1 MTIPAASKASFGDF
15 EALSQLKHAD
25 RSRTPEALREAAKQF
40 ESLFTRMLL
49 KSMRETSFGD
59 SLTGEQGDFYQG
71 MFDDQLAIELSK
83 GRGLGLADMLVQQL
97 ARAGLV
103 PAEGTST
110 PDQAMRLP
118 GARGTIDPSRTSEAT
133 GSASFAPASRE
144 DFVRQLW
151 PDAQAAAREL
161 GVDPRTLIAHAA
173 LETGWGRHFP
183 QDAQGRSSLNLFGIK
198 ATGAWQG
205 DSVGSRTLEFVGGV
219 AQVRTEPFRA
229 YGSASESFKDYVS
242 LLSGNSRY
250 REALGTGND
259 VRAFGDALQRGGY
272 ATDPHYAE
280 KLARVANQIATVAP
294 EAMSNVTSL
303 KVQAGAPITEG
314 NELSANRTPFKLET

>member
-59 SLTGEQGDFYQG
+59 SLTGEQGEFYQG

-83 GRGLGLADMLVQQL
+83 GKGLGLADMLVQQL

-103 PAEGTST
+103 PADT
-110 PDQAMRLP
+110 AP
-118 GARGTIDPSRTSEAT
+118 GVDAASGAAAQTGRTNAPQ
-133 GSASFAPASRE
+133 FAPGSRE
-144 DFVRQLW
+144 EFVRRLW
-151 PDAQAAAREL
+151 PDAEAAAREL

-173 LETGWGRHFP
+173 LETGWGRHFA
-183 QDAQGRSSLNLFGIK
+183 QDAGGRPSLNLFGIK

-205 DSVGSRTLEFVGGV
+205 GSVGAKTLEFAGGV
-219 AQVRTEPFRA
+219 AHVKTESFRA
-229 YGSASESFKDYVS
+229 YDSTAESFRDYVA
-242 LLSGNSRY
+242 LLRDNPRY
-250 REALGTGND
+250 RDALGTGSD
-259 VRAFGDALQRGGY
+259 AAAFGRALQRGGY
-272 ATDPHYAE
+272 ATDPQYAE
-280 KLARVANQIATVAP
+280 KVARVAGQMAD
-294 EAMSNVTSL
+294 MSNPAAL
-303 KVQAGAPITEG
+303 KAAARAPITES
-314 NELSANRTPFKLET
+314 NELSASRASFKLET